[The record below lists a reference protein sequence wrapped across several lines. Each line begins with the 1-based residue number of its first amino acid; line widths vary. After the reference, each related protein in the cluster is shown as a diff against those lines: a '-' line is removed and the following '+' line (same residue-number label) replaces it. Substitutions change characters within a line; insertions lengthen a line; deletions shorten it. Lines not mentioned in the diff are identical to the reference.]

1 MNMENNINVVGMVIR
16 AYLNNWRPAP
26 TPPNPHQSI
35 DAEQV
40 IILKSTEDI
49 VAELSD
55 MVDATTGDVALMMA
69 EAGFSIWFRADG
81 RHGWAM
87 TPRR

>member
-1 MNMENNINVVGMVIR
+1 MSMENEVNVVEMVVR
-16 AYLNNWRPAP
+16 AWLDNWRPASA
-26 TPPNPHQSI
+26 PNHGI
-35 DAEQV
+35 EAEQV
-40 IILKSTEDI
+40 VILKSTEDI

-69 EAGFSIWFRADG
+69 EAGFSILFRADG

>member
-1 MNMENNINVVGMVIR
+1 M
-16 AYLNNWRPAP
+16 
-26 TPPNPHQSI
+26 
-35 DAEQV
+35 
-40 IILKSTEDI
+40 
-49 VAELSD
+49 AELSD

-69 EAGFSIWFRADG
+69 EAGFSILFRADG

>member
-1 MNMENNINVVGMVIR
+1 MENNINVVGMVIR
-16 AYLNNWRPAP
+16 AYLNNWRPVP
-26 TPPNPHQSI
+26 TPPNQSV

-40 IILKSTEDI
+40 IVLKSTEDI

-69 EAGFSIWFRADG
+69 EAGFSILFRADG